1 LSFHAGG
8 GEHHRMSDRPHHE
21 ESRRDPV
28 PQAFA
33 RRVTIVVAITL
44 AMAAVALFLWYSLY
58 VLLLAFAAVLVAAM
72 LRGLASWLAARTRLP
87 AGAALAAVVLGW
99 VAFFVG
105 LWLLLAPAIT
115 RQFTQ
120 LADRLPESVNQVQ
133 DRLRQTD
140 IGRRILGEAHTEANA
155 PVSADG
161 SQPAV
166 TPPAP
171 DGSLATK
178 AIAATTQPATVGKV
192 VNYGRRVLEGLFTLV
207 LVLIV
212 GIYLAAQPRY
222 YVEGFLKLFPK
233 AERARLREVML
244 QVGRTLQWWLMGQLV
259 PMVCIG
265 TFVGGGLWLIG
276 VPMWLPLGIL
286 TALLNFIPSFGPI
299 IAAIPQILIALAAD
313 PTKAIWVVALNI
325 AAQNLEGYL
334 ITPLVQRR
342 AVEMPPALT
351 IHSQVLMGMLLGPL
365 GVILAA
371 PLTAAA
377 IVVVKMLYVEDTLG
391 TPVDVVGS
399 HKPAAAPS
407 G

>member
-1 LSFHAGG
+1 MAEADRAVESKQAGD
-8 GEHHRMSDRPHHE
+8 EPAACRWS
-21 ESRRDPV
+21 
-28 PQAFA
+28 FA
-33 RRVTIVVAITL
+33 RRVAVAVAIAL
-44 AMAAVALFLWYSLY
+44 AMGAVALFLWYSLY

-72 LRGLASWLAARTRLP
+72 LRGMASWLAARTRLP
-87 AGAALAAVVLGW
+87 AGVALAAVVLGW
-99 VAFFVG
+99 VGFFTVLG
-105 LWLLLAPAIT
+105 LLLAPAIT

-140 IGRRILGEAHTEANA
+140 VGRRVLGEAQTEAQVPQQEAGDN
-155 PVSADG
+155 
-161 SQPAV
+161 PAGK
-166 TPPAP
+166 PPAP
-171 DGSLATK
+171 DGNLASK
-178 AIAATTQPATVGKV
+178 AIAATTQPAAVGRV
-192 VNYGRRVLEGLFTLV
+192 VNYGRRVMEGLFALFLV
-207 LVLIV
+207 VIV
-212 GIYLAAQPRY
+212 GIYLAAQPGY

-233 AERARLREVML
+233 AERPRLREVML
-244 QVGRTLQWWLMGQLV
+244 QVGRTLQRWLLGQLV

-276 VPMWLPLGIL
+276 VPLWLPLGIL

-334 ITPLVQRR
+334 ITPLVQRK

-351 IHSQVLMGMLLGPL
+351 ILTQVLLGMLLGPL

-391 TPVDVVGS
+391 TPVNVAGADKTV
-399 HKPAAAPS
+399 PAPS
-407 G
+407 